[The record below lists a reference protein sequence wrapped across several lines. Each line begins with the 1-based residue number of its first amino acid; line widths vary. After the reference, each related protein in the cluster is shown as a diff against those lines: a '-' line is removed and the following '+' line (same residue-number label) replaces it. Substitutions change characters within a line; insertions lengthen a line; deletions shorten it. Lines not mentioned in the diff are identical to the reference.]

1 MERETRMLI
10 KELMTKGVDSIKPDC
25 TILEAARHMKRHNV
39 GMLPIVEYGRVA
51 GVVTDRDIVV
61 RAVAKGA
68 CLETTTVAEIM
79 TRNPVHCGDEDDL
92 KDVARIMEAKKVRRV
107 PVLDARGKLVGI
119 LSLGD
124 FAKRLGGQDLVGE
137 VLEAVAARHG

>member
-1 MERETRMLI
+1 MLI
-10 KELMTKGVDSIKPDC
+10 KEMMTKDVDSIKPDC
-25 TILEAARHMKRHNV
+25 TIIEAAKRMKRHNV
-39 GMLPIVEYGRVA
+39 GVLPIVEYKRVV
-51 GVVTDRDIVV
+51 GMMTDRDIVV

-79 TRNPVHCGDEDDL
+79 TRNPVSCDDEDDL
-92 KDVARIMEAKKVRRV
+92 RDVARIMEAKKIRRM
-107 PVLDARGKLVGI
+107 PVLNSHGKLVGI
-119 LSLGD
+119 ISLGD